1 MNVETFDYLVKN
13 KSQLIELK
21 KSTFK
26 CSDPVIC
33 HSVEASKALSTSNI
47 DDLENGI
54 IKRSI
59 IGNTYYWFDSHK
71 DVHVG
76 NTFSKSLK
84 ERSNKIFHL
93 HDHLQ
98 QLTAQVGKFSNVYE
112 KTVSWRDLGVNKD
125 GETIILVGDS
135 EIKSKYN
142 QLIFDAYLANEV
154 DQHSVGM
161 VYVKMELAINSSEY
175 KDEFEEWN
183 KHISKIGNAE
193 EAIKNGYFWAHS
205 ESKLKEMSAVLA
217 GSNPITPTIQN
228 IEPFKNTQTQ
238 EPSNDTQTGKSFF
251 INLSK

>member
-1 MNVETFDYLVKN
+1 MNKDTFDYLVKN

-26 CSDPVIC
+26 FADPLQVHSLEVI
-33 HSVEASKALSTSNI
+33 KALSTSNL
-47 DDLENGI
+47 DDIESGV

-76 NTFSKSLK
+76 NTFSKSIK
-84 ERSNKIFHL
+84 ERANKIFHL

-98 QLTAQVGKFSNVYE
+98 QLTAQVGKFTNVYE
-112 KTVSWRDLGVNKD
+112 KTVSWRDLGINKD
-125 GETIILVGDS
+125 GNTIILVGDS
-135 EIKSKYN
+135 DIKKRYNEI
-142 QLIFDAYLANEV
+142 IFDSYLSNEV

-161 VYVKMELAINSSEY
+161 VYVKMELAINSPEY
-175 KDEFEEWN
+175 KEEFEEWN

-205 ESKLKEMSAVLA
+205 ESKLKEISAVLA
-217 GSNPITPTIQN
+217 GSNPITPTIEN
-228 IEPFKNTQTQ
+228 IEPLKNTQTS
-238 EPSNDTQTGKSFF
+238 EPSHDTQNRNKFL
-251 INLSK
+251 I